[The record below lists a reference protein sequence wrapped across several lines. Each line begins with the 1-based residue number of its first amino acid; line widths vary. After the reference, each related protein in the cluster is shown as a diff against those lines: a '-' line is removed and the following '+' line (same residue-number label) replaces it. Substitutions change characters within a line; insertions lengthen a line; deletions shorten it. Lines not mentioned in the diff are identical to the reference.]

1 VSIVL
6 LQHTTDSRDV
16 LDGELE
22 HNQLHRSLANHIE
35 VLQETVPRTQMHTL
49 LNVISSICTPT
60 SVSIHLILLTLTKLK
75 DNAIVSAFM
84 DLEPVLKLV
93 VVGTGICSF

>member
-1 VSIVL
+1 MSIVL

-16 LDGELE
+16 LDGKLE
-22 HNQLHRSLANHIE
+22 HDQFHRSLADHVE
-35 VLQETVPRTQMHTL
+35 VFQETVPRTHTHSL
-49 LNVISSICTPT
+49 LHVISSICTPT
-60 SVSIHLILLTLTKLK
+60 SVSKQLILLTLTKLK

-93 VVGTGICSF
+93 VVGTGIFSF